1 MAIATK
7 LFVNCNSQGR
17 DREMSA
23 NIEERF
29 EEMARRLER
38 AEHANRAMKI
48 CGSIAFAGLMV
59 LGFGPFASNAGAKK
73 PNKPPAIVTAT
84 QEIDLE
90 SGGKIVASLRMV
102 SGKPNLVFFDSA
114 GKTVVDVGIDGAT
127 LPTGHSAGIAV
138 LDGNEDIPGTG
149 KIRAALGV
157 TPSGPLAGVGV
168 STNDGTGV
176 TRSATGSAFD
186 GSIAYDVLYDATGV
200 IRTGLDYDPGT
211 NFTGSFSNDA
221 SGNSR
226 SSMGS
231 GVDGSYSGSF
241 IDDAAGKLRD
251 QTVYAPFSNFNG
263 TQSYDGA
270 GHSLSTVGN
279 FLVNDAPH
287 SIEAN
292 QSFVSLQD
300 TAATLR
306 VFEFQNNTNEGGIDF
321 DPGST
326 TVQGAWGNP

>member
-1 MAIATK
+1 
-7 LFVNCNSQGR
+7 
-17 DREMSA
+17 MSA

-29 EEMARRLER
+29 EGMARRLER
-38 AEHANRAMKI
+38 AERANRAMKI
-48 CGSIAFAGLMV
+48 WSSIAFAALMAF
-59 LGFGPFASNAGAKK
+59 GSGPFASNASAKK
-73 PNKPPAIVTAT
+73 KPPAIVTAT
-84 QEIDLE
+84 QEIDLD
-90 SGGKIVASLRMV
+90 SGGKTVASLRMV
-102 SGKPNLVFFDSA
+102 AGKPNLVFFDSA
-114 GKTVVDVGIDGAT
+114 GKTVVDVGIVGDT
-127 LPTGHSAGIAV
+127 LPTGHSAGMAV

-149 KIRAALGV
+149 KIRASFGV
-157 TPSGPLAGVGV
+157 TPSGPTASV
-168 STNDGTGV
+168 GTGTFDGNGV
-176 TRSATGSAFD
+176 VRSVVGSTVD
-186 GSIAYDVLYDATGV
+186 GSISFANLYDATAV
-200 IRTGLDYDPGT
+200 ARTGLLYDPAT

-221 SGNSR
+221 SGNTR

-251 QTVYAPFSNFNG
+251 QTVYVPASNFNG

-279 FLVNDAPH
+279 FLVNNAAQ

-292 QSFVSLQD
+292 ESFVDLSD

-306 VFEFQNNTNEGGIDF
+306 VFEFQNTTNEGGIDF